1 MSDSALCWV
10 ALNLRCAGQ
19 PGLRRRIM
27 SRAAPES
34 DPSDILRT
42 WAGPAGN
49 RPDGA
54 RCEETEARTEI
65 ETARRGGIE
74 LITLAD
80 RRYPALLRTATD
92 RPLLLYVRGEILPED
107 VLAIAIVGSRRATP
121 QGIELA
127 ERIAA
132 DLAREGFVV
141 VSGLARGIDAAAHRG
156 ALEAG
161 GRTLAVLGSGLHRI
175 YPAEHAR
182 LAEKI
187 ASHGALISEL
197 PLRAAP
203 LKRHFPERNRLI
215 AWLTWATVVVEG
227 AADSGSLITAD
238 LAASE
243 GRTVFAVPGPVGEP
257 QSEGTNALLRQGA
270 LICRSAADILE
281 DIAPQ
286 LVEASRGLRHG
297 ATGDDGDDENVSG
310 ASRRRPPFEGAT
322 PDQRLVLQAIPAR
335 RGIGIEALGLASG
348 LDPGRLLATL
358 LELEISGRIRQIP
371 GRRFVAVGKPI

>member
-1 MSDSALCWV
+1 
-10 ALNLRCAGQ
+10 
-19 PGLRRRIM
+19 M

-42 WAGPAGN
+42 WAGLPGD

-54 RCEETEARTEI
+54 GLEEQEARTEI
-65 ETARRGGIE
+65 ETARRGGIG
-74 LITLAD
+74 LVTMAD
-80 RRYPALLRTATD
+80 RRYPALLRAAVD
-92 RPLLLYVRGEILPED
+92 RPLLLYVRGELLPED

-132 DLAREGFVV
+132 DLARHGFVV

-161 GRTLAVLGSGLHRI
+161 GRTLAVLGSGLQKI
-175 YPAEHAR
+175 YPAEHGR
-182 LAEKI
+182 LAEKVS
-187 ASHGALISEL
+187 AQGAVISEL
-197 PLRAAP
+197 PLGAAP

-215 AWLTWATVVVEG
+215 AWLTWATIVVEG
-227 AADSGSLITAD
+227 TADSGSLITAD

-270 LICRSAADILE
+270 LVCRSAADVIE
-281 DIAPQ
+281 DLAPQ
-286 LVEASRGLRHG
+286 LVEASRGLRNG
-297 ATGDDGDDENVSG
+297 VAGNDSNNENVG
-310 ASRRRPPFEGAT
+310 RAARRRPPVEGAT

-335 RGIGIEALGLASG
+335 RGIGIEALGRASG

-371 GRRFVAVGKPI
+371 GRRFVVAGEPI